1 VPSPVGESFSA
12 LAPGCGARGRAV
24 SPDSRTEAVARSL
37 EILSDCKAAVD
48 AAEAQLASALAQLE
62 VVARAEKTAVSSAI
76 EGGLLR
82 LREARV
88 RVAEAEATLARE
100 AEVKHP

>member
-1 VPSPVGESFSA
+1 
-12 LAPGCGARGRAV
+12 
-24 SPDSRTEAVARSL
+24 
-37 EILSDCKAAVD
+37 
-48 AAEAQLASALAQLE
+48 

>member
-1 VPSPVGESFSA
+1 
-12 LAPGCGARGRAV
+12 
-24 SPDSRTEAVARSL
+24 
-37 EILSDCKAAVD
+37 
-48 AAEAQLASALAQLE
+48 
-62 VVARAEKTAVSSAI
+62 
-76 EGGLLR
+76 

>member
-1 VPSPVGESFSA
+1 MATAWRQVRGAA
-12 LAPGCGARGRAV
+12 L
-24 SPDSRTEAVARSL
+24 SSDSRADAVARSL
-37 EILSDCKAAVD
+37 EILSDCKTAVD
-48 AAEAQLASALAQLE
+48 AAEDQLRSALAQLE

-76 EGGLLR
+76 EGGLVR